1 LAPADELSYRH
12 AVASMRHVVPAARL
26 VLGALFAATGLGG
39 FLGLFPLVPPH
50 AFQVIL
56 IESGWMKIVKAIELV
71 AGVLLLSNRFVPL
84 ALALLLPGVVSIALY
99 HLLLDPA
106 FLWIVPLVVG
116 LEGCL
121 LWAYRGS
128 FRGVFARNARP
139 GA

>member
-1 LAPADELSYRH
+1 
-12 AVASMRHVVPAARL
+12 MRHLVSAARL

-39 FLGLFPLVPPH
+39 FLGLLPLAAPH

-56 IESGWMKIVKAIELV
+56 IESGWMKLVKAIELV

-84 ALALLLPGVVSIALY
+84 ALVLLAPGVVSIALY

-106 FLWIVPLVVG
+106 FLWIVPPVVG

-128 FRGVFARNARP
+128 FRCLLVRDARP

>member
-1 LAPADELSYRH
+1 VIRA
-12 AVASMRHVVPAARL
+12 AARL
-26 VLGALFAATGLGG
+26 ALGALFTATGLGG
-39 FLGLFPLVPPH
+39 FLGLLPLAPPH

-56 IESGWMKIVKAIELV
+56 IESGWMKVVKAVELG
-71 AGVLLLSNRFVPL
+71 AGMLLLSNRFVPL
-84 ALALLLPGVVSIALY
+84 ALAFLAPLVGSIALY

-106 FLWIVPLVVG
+106 FLWIVPIVVG

-128 FRGVFARNARP
+128 FRGVLARDARP